1 MSDKR
6 NTYSTVK
13 IIENNDARVVVMWRY
28 GLVDNFNN
36 FAFQD
41 PETGWVMGRRNLLYI
56 SRYDGNSKRCSL
68 FKCS

>member
-6 NTYSTVK
+6 NTYSNVK

-41 PETGWVMGRRNLLYI
+41 P
-56 SRYDGNSKRCSL
+56 
-68 FKCS
+68 